1 MEQNAKSLA
10 DYLDIARRRKYY
22 IIIPFILISI
32 ASVVVA
38 YYLPKTYRSAVT
50 LLMETPIPKNVVESS
65 SAEFAE
71 EQIRSITQKVLTM
84 DSVLKIID
92 SNGLYADYRDAL
104 SSNDLVELFKSNTEI
119 KLAESK
125 FGPRG
130 NGVSTSMAFI
140 ISFNYHEPVKDKDI
154 VDQLAA
160 LFIEQNDR
168 GRTQSAKRATEFLM
182 TESGK
187 LENEIRDLDNQIA
200 DYKKQYKDSLP
211 EQQQGNLAT
220 LDRKETELRDTEQQI
235 RLTQERIT
243 FLTAELARPQF
254 EIPVHA
260 DDKAPLSRDE
270 ELRRLQRQY
279 LNLSSKYSS
288 SHPDVVRIKRQ
299 IAALDPHFQEQ
310 PSEDDIRSQLAEAKR
325 TLRSLETKYDSS
337 HPDIARLKGKI
348 GKLQSRQYS
357 SERTVHGVQESGR
370 RMTNPAYLNVELQL
384 KASQGELMALIQKK
398 EYLRATLEKLQNRI
412 TLAPEVE
419 KHYLELIRER
429 DRTLSRLNELKEK
442 LLDAKLVETMEKE
455 QHGQTLTIIE
465 QPIVPIRPEK
475 AIRRKVAL
483 GGIFLGLAVG
493 LGSALLVEFLDPRLR
508 GYQAFREVT
517 GLMPLVV
524 FPYIETP
531 SELEQ
536 RFARQHKN
544 RKLILWIIIACCLL
558 AITMSGLYFYPFV
571 RANGFAEILK

>member
-1 MEQNAKSLA
+1 MEQKAKTLA
-10 DYLDIARRRKYY
+10 DYIDIARRRKYY
-22 IIIPFILISI
+22 IIIPFVLISLT
-32 ASVVVA
+32 SVIIA
-38 YYLPKTYRSAVT
+38 YYLPKTYRSTVT
-50 LLMETPIPKNVVESS
+50 LLMETPIPKNVIESTS
-65 SAEFAE
+65 GGYAE
-71 EQIRSITQKVLTM
+71 EQIRSITQKVLTR
-84 DSVLKIID
+84 DNVLKLID
-92 SNGLYADYRDAL
+92 SNGLYDNLRDILPASEL
-104 SSNDLVELFKSNTEI
+104 VDIFKSSTDIQLVES
-119 KLAESK
+119 KL
-125 FGPRG
+125 GPRG
-130 NGVSTSMAFI
+130 NNVPTDIAFT
-140 ISFNYHEPVKDKDI
+140 ISFSYHEPYKDKDI
-154 VDQLAA
+154 ADQLAA

-168 GRTQSAKRATEFLM
+168 GRTQSAKRATEFL
-182 TESGK
+182 TSESER
-187 LENEIRDLDNQIA
+187 LEADIHDLDSQIA
-200 DYKKQYKDSLP
+200 NYKKQYKDSLP

-254 EIPVHA
+254 EVPTHV

-279 LNLSSKYSS
+279 LSLSSKYSPD
-288 SHPDVVRIKRQ
+288 HPDVVRIKRQ
-299 IAALDPHFQEQ
+299 IASLDPDFQEQ
-310 PSEDDIRSQLAEAKR
+310 PAENDIRNQLAETKR
-325 TLRSLETKYDSS
+325 TLKSLEAKYDSS
-337 HPDIARLKGKI
+337 HPDIVKLKGKI
-348 GKLQSRQYS
+348 DKLQSKQKS
-357 SERTVHGVQESGR
+357 SEPTAREAQESHR
-370 RMTNPAYLNVELQL
+370 RVTNPASLNVELQF
-384 KASQGELMALIQKK
+384 KASQGELMALMQKK
-398 EYLRATLEKLQNRI
+398 EHLKATIEKLQNRI

-442 LLDAKLVETMEKE
+442 LLDAKLVETLERE

-465 QPIVPIRPEK
+465 QPIVPTRPEK

-493 LGSALLVEFLDPRLR
+493 LGSALLAEFLDPRLR

-536 RFARQHKN
+536 RFTRQQKN
-544 RKLILWIIIACCLL
+544 RKIVLWVVIACCILILMILGFYFLL
-558 AITMSGLYFYPFV
+558 LGQDT
-571 RANGFAEILK
+571 GFAKGLT